1 MYNITGTVK
10 MMIYVTI
17 LHFLYSF
24 DGFLE
29 FNFRFTLWSHILFC
43 SKAINQT
50 YNKIGIIYVPRV
62 IWGLQIDSDKWNLV
76 GFCRIDEGHQS
87 HRSFADWW

>member
-1 MYNITGTVK
+1 MCHFMITNFVNKVNAMYNITGTVK

-29 FNFRFTLWSHILFC
+29 FNFRFTL
-43 SKAINQT
+43 
-50 YNKIGIIYVPRV
+50 
-62 IWGLQIDSDKWNLV
+62 
-76 GFCRIDEGHQS
+76 
-87 HRSFADWW
+87 